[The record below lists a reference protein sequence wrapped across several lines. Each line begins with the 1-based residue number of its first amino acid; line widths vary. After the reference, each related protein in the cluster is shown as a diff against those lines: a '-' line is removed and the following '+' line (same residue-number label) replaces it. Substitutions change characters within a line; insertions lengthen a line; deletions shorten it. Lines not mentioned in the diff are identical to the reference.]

1 MIFDGEFSYDIGLE
15 RARDIIDTKATA
27 VFCFNDV
34 MAHGFARGAKDAN
47 YRVPEDIS
55 VLGYD
60 DIIFMNYGPY
70 IKLSTVKQP
79 VREMGRYLAETM
91 IAEVEGKSVELRKIF
106 PAVISEK
113 ETTCSV

>member
-1 MIFDGEFSYDIGLE
+1 
-15 RARDIIDTKATA
+15 
-27 VFCFNDV
+27 
-34 MAHGFARGAKDAN
+34 
-47 YRVPEDIS
+47 
-55 VLGYD
+55 
-60 DIIFMNYGPY
+60 MNYGPY

>member
-1 MIFDGEFSYDIGLE
+1 M
-15 RARDIIDTKATA
+15 
-27 VFCFNDV
+27 
-34 MAHGFARGAKDAN
+34 
-47 YRVPEDIS
+47 PEDIS